1 MTSGDVHGAHPGD
14 AAGGATPGASVE
26 PAVDFRLGPQA
37 DHLRVRLRAILAE
50 LLPADWSTSFSLDPA
65 VQSVV
70 RTVVERLASEGL
82 LTLSWPREYGGA
94 EADLWQQTVLREE
107 MWAHFEP
114 RGPQYMGLN
123 WVGPVIMEV
132 GTEEQKARHLPAI
145 SAGRVVWCQG
155 FSEPGAGSDL
165 GSLQLRAEFDNGQ
178 WVLNG
183 QKIWTSYAGL
193 AQWCFLAAR
202 TDRTAR
208 KHDGITIFLVP
219 MDTPG
224 ITVRPIDSMLG
235 EQHLNE
241 VFFDNVRVG
250 PDAVLGGVGRGWD
263 VIRRVLKHERIGI
276 PRYARD
282 ERVLAELAGHP
293 ALDRPSAR
301 AEYARTLVHARVAR
315 LLNYRAVALQEAG
328 RLTDREASIARLAS
342 IQLDQEVAHLALD
355 LCGSDALVPDPPA
368 GLLGHVEDVFR
379 YARAST
385 IASGT
390 IEIQRMIVARSML
403 EGARHAA

>member
-1 MTSGDVHGAHPGD
+1 M
-14 AAGGATPGASVE
+14 SV
-26 PAVDFRLGPQA
+26 DLRLGPQA
-37 DHLRVRLRAILAE
+37 DQLRVRLRAMLAE
-50 LLPADWSTSFSLDPA
+50 LLPGDWTTSFATDPA
-65 VQSVV
+65 VQAVV
-70 RTVVERLASEGL
+70 AGITERLAAEGL
-82 LTLSWPREYGGA
+82 LTLSWPKEYGGA
-94 EADLWQQTVLREE
+94 EADVWQQTVLREE

-132 GTEEQKARHLPAI
+132 GTPDQKARHLPGI
-145 SAGRVVWCQG
+145 SAGRAVWCQG

-165 GSLQLRAEFDNGQ
+165 GSLRLAARPDGDE

-202 TDRTAR
+202 TGSAAA
-208 KHDGITIFLVP
+208 KHEGITIFLVP
-219 MDTPG
+219 MDSPG
-224 ITVRPIDSMLG
+224 ITVVPIDSMLG

-241 VFFDNVRVG
+241 VFFDDVRVG
-250 PDAVLGGVGRGWD
+250 ADAVLGGVGGGWD
-263 VIRRVLKHERIGI
+263 VIRLVLKHERIGI

-282 ERVLAELAGHP
+282 ERLLADLAAHP
-293 ALDRPSAR
+293 GLAATGAR
-301 AEYARTLVHARVAR
+301 HAFVRALVHARVAR
-315 LLNYRAVALQEAG
+315 LLSYRAVAQREAG

-342 IQLDQEVAHLALD
+342 IQLDQEVGRLALD
-355 LCGSDALVPDPPA
+355 VSGPDALVPDPSAP

-379 YARAST
+379 YARSAT

-390 IEIQRMIVARSML
+390 IEVQRMLVARSAL
-403 EGARHAA
+403 QEDGHAS

>member
-1 MTSGDVHGAHPGD
+1 MAD
-14 AAGGATPGASVE
+14 E
-26 PAVDFRLGPQA
+26 PAVDLRLGTQA
-37 DHLRVRLRAILAE
+37 DQLRVRLRALLAE
-50 LLPADWSTSFSLDPA
+50 LLPDDWTTSFARDPS

-70 RTVVERLASEGL
+70 AGITERLASEGL
-82 LTLSWPREYGGA
+82 LTLSWPRQYGGA
-94 EADLWQQTVLREE
+94 EADVWQQTVLREE

-132 GTEEQKARHLPAI
+132 GTPEQKAVHLPGI
-145 SAGRVVWCQG
+145 SAGRAVWCQG
-155 FSEPGAGSDL
+155 FSEPDAGSDL
-165 GSLQLRAEFDNGQ
+165 GSLQLNARLDNGG

-202 TDRTAR
+202 TDKTLG

-219 MDTPG
+219 MDLPG
-224 ITVRPIDSMLG
+224 ITVVPIDSMLG

-250 PDAVLGGVGRGWD
+250 ADAVLGGVGHGWD
-263 VIRRVLKHERIGI
+263 VIKLVLKHERIGI

-282 ERVLAELAGHP
+282 ERLLADLAEHPSLAEPG
-293 ALDRPSAR
+293 ALQA
-301 AEYARTLVHARVAR
+301 YAKALVHARVAR
-315 LLNYRAVALQEAG
+315 LLSYRAVALREAG
-328 RLTDREASIARLAS
+328 RLTDREASISRLAS
-342 IQLDQEVAHLALD
+342 IQLDQEVGQLALD
-355 LCGSDALVPDPPA
+355 IAGADALAPDLSAA
-368 GLLGHVEDVFR
+368 GLLGRVEDVFR
-379 YARAST
+379 YARSAT

-390 IEIQRMIVARSML
+390 IEVQRMIVARSSL
-403 EGARHAA
+403 QGAPHAS

>member
-1 MTSGDVHGAHPGD
+1 MPEETS
-14 AAGGATPGASVE
+14 
-26 PAVDFRLGPQA
+26 VDLRLGTRA
-37 DHLRVRLRAILAE
+37 DALRVRLRALLAE
-50 LLPADWSTSFSLDPA
+50 LLPDDWTTSFSPEPA

-70 RTVVERLASEGL
+70 TRVVERLAEEQL
-82 LTLSWPREYGGA
+82 LTLSWPEEYGGA
-94 EADLWQQTVLREE
+94 GTDIWQQAVLREE

-132 GTEEQKARHLPAI
+132 GTPEQKALHLPAI
-145 SAGRVVWCQG
+145 SSGQAVWCQG

-165 GSLQLRAEFDNGQ
+165 ASLQLAAELHDGE

-202 TDRTAR
+202 TGRGAA

-219 MDTPG
+219 MDSPG
-224 ITVRPIDSMLG
+224 IRVVPIDSIMG

-241 VFFDNVRVG
+241 VFFDDVRVAPG
-250 PDAVLGGVGRGWD
+250 AVLGEVGRGWD
-263 VIRRVLKHERIGI
+263 VIRRVMKHERIGI
-276 PRYARD
+276 SRYARD
-282 ERVLAELAGHP
+282 ERVLAALAGHP
-293 ALDRPSAR
+293 SLTEPAALH
-301 AEYARTLVHARVAR
+301 EYARALVHARVAR
-315 LLNYRAVALQEAG
+315 LLNYRAVALNDAG

-342 IQLDQEVAHLALD
+342 IQLDQEVAALALD
-355 LCGSDALVPDPPA
+355 LSGADALVPDPSA

-379 YARAST
+379 YARSAT

-390 IEIQRMIVARSML
+390 IEVQRMLVARSSI
-403 EGARHAA
+403 EGDRRAS